1 MSRPVIIRR
10 LAVVA
15 AVASLMGLAAAC
27 ASPSRP
33 ELMVLPATSGLTAAS
48 GDLGYRSVTSVVV
61 SGGAETNPLWTAQV
75 SNEDLK
81 TALEGSLAAAGYMG
95 SDGPNMVVT
104 ANMVE
109 LQQPIMGLDLSVTSR
124 IQYQV
129 TSNGRVV
136 FNDTVSATGT
146 GTMSDA
152 FAAVERLRVAN
163 EKSIKENIKQ
173 FLQRFRATAR

>member
-1 MSRPVIIRR
+1 VSRAVIARR
-10 LAVVA
+10 LGTAA
-15 AVASLMGLAAAC
+15 AVAAMMALAAC

-33 ELMVLPATSGLTAAS
+33 EAMILGATPGLIASS
-48 GDLGYRSVTSVVV
+48 GDLGYRSVTSVIV
-61 SGGAETNPLWTAQV
+61 SGGSETNPLWTAQV

-95 SDGPNMVVT
+95 SDGRPMVVT
-104 ANMVE
+104 ANMIE
-109 LQQPIMGLDLSVTSR
+109 LNQPMMGLDMSVTSR
-124 IQYQV
+124 IQYSV

-146 GTMSDA
+146 ATMGEA
-152 FAAVERLRVAN
+152 FAGVERLRLAN

-173 FLQRFRATAR
+173 FISRFRATAR

>member
-1 MSRPVIIRR
+1 MSRAVSIARR
-10 LAVVA
+10 LGAVA
-15 AVASLMGLAAAC
+15 AVASLMGLAAC

-33 ELMVLPATSGLTAAS
+33 ELMVVPTTPGLTASA

-61 SGGAETNPLWTAQV
+61 SGGSETNPLWTAQV
-75 SNEDLK
+75 SNEDLQ
-81 TALEGSLAAAGYMG
+81 TALEASLAAAGYMG
-95 SDGPNMVVT
+95 AEGPNMVVT

-109 LQQPIMGLDLSVTSR
+109 LQQPMVGLDLSVTSR
-124 IQYQV
+124 IQYSV

-152 FAAVERLRVAN
+152 FAAVERLRIAN

>member
-1 MSRPVIIRR
+1 VSRAVIRR
-10 LAVVA
+10 LAAAA
-15 AVASLMGLAAAC
+15 AVASLIGLAAC

-33 ELMVLPATSGLTAAS
+33 EAMALAATPGLTAAP
-48 GDLGYRSVTSVVV
+48 GDPGYHAVTSVIV
-61 SGGAETNPLWTAQV
+61 SGGSETNPLWTAQV

-81 TALEGSLAAAGYMG
+81 TALEASLTAAGYMG
-95 SDGPNMVVT
+95 SEGPNMVVT

-129 TSNGRVV
+129 TSDGRVV

-146 GTMSDA
+146 AGMGEA
-152 FAAVERLRVAN
+152 FAAVERLRLAN
-163 EKSIKENIKQ
+163 EKSIQENIKQ

>member
-1 MSRPVIIRR
+1 VNRAVIIRR
-10 LAVVA
+10 LAVAAA
-15 AVASLMGLAAAC
+15 AVSLMGLAAC

-33 ELMVLPATSGLTAAS
+33 EAMSLAATPGLTAAS
-48 GDLGYRSVTSVVV
+48 GDLGYHAVTSVVV
-61 SGGAETNPLWTAQV
+61 SGGSETNPLWTAQV

-81 TALEGSLAAAGYMG
+81 TALEASLAAAGYMG
-95 SDGPNMVVT
+95 SEGPDMVVT

-124 IQYQV
+124 IQYSV
-129 TSNGRVV
+129 TSDGRVV
-136 FNDTVSATGT
+136 FNDTVSATGAA
-146 GTMSDA
+146 GMGEA
-152 FAAVERLRVAN
+152 FAAVERLRLAN

>member
-1 MSRPVIIRR
+1 MSRAVPMARR
-10 LAVVA
+10 FAAVA
-15 AVASLMGLAAAC
+15 AVASLMGLAAC

-33 ELMVLPATSGLTAAS
+33 ELMVLPATSGLTASA
-48 GDLGYRSVTSVVV
+48 GDLGYRSVTSVIV
-61 SGGAETNPLWTAQV
+61 SGGSETNPMWTAQV

-95 SDGPNMVVT
+95 TDGPNMVVT

-136 FNDTVSATGT
+136 FDDTVSATGT

-152 FAAVERLRVAN
+152 FVAVERLRIAN
-163 EKSIKENIKQ
+163 EKSIQENIKQ
-173 FLQRFRATAR
+173 FLRRFRATAR

>member
-1 MSRPVIIRR
+1 MSRAVIARR
-10 LAVVA
+10 LGTAA
-15 AVASLMGLAAAC
+15 AVAAMMALAAC

-33 ELMVLPATSGLTAAS
+33 EAMILGATPGLIASS
-48 GDLGYRSVTSVVV
+48 GDLGYRSVTSVIV
-61 SGGAETNPLWTAQV
+61 SGGSETNPLWTAQV

-95 SDGPNMVVT
+95 SDGRPMVVT
-104 ANMVE
+104 ANMIE
-109 LQQPIMGLDLSVTSR
+109 LNQPMMGLDMSVTSR
-124 IQYQV
+124 IQYSV

-146 GTMSDA
+146 ATMGEA
-152 FAAVERLRVAN
+152 FAGVERLRLAN

-173 FLQRFRATAR
+173 FISRFRATAR

>member
-1 MSRPVIIRR
+1 MSRAFAMAHRVA
-10 LAVVA
+10 LVA
-15 AVASLMGLAAAC
+15 AVGSLMGLAAC

-33 ELMVLPATSGLTAAS
+33 ELMIVPATSGLTAAT
-48 GDLGYRSVTSVVV
+48 GDLGYRSVTSVIV
-61 SGGAETNPLWTAQV
+61 SGGEETNPLWTAQV

-81 TALEGSLAAAGYMG
+81 TALEASLTAAGYMG
-95 SDGPNMVVT
+95 TEGPNMIVT

-109 LQQPIMGLDLSVTSR
+109 LQQPMMGLDLSVTSR
-124 IQYQV
+124 IQYSV